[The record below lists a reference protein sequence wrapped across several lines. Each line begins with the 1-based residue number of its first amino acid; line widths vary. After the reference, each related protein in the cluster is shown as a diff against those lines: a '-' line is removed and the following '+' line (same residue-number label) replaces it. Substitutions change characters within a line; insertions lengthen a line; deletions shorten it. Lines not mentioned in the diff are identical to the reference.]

1 MKNGILLSSVIIVL
15 FLCSCRKNNTNQV
28 QPNSQ
33 KEVQDTQRTTLDPL
47 NIDGTKQREEIDSS
61 YTSYYKLTKE
71 MAYEGVNNYCHN
83 TFDWSVAEENPSIMY
98 ITMGEDNDSEYQI
111 IFRSYTGTFINFYV
125 DKTSGSTRMIEY
137 VPTLD
142 IKNEIGVINI
152 FDYIGKD
159 KQ

>member
-1 MKNGILLSSVIIVL
+1 
-15 FLCSCRKNNTNQV
+15 
-28 QPNSQ
+28 
-33 KEVQDTQRTTLDPL
+33 
-47 NIDGTKQREEIDSS
+47 
-61 YTSYYKLTKE
+61 

-83 TFDWSVAEENPSIMY
+83 TFDWSVAEETPSIMY

-111 IFRSYTGTFINFYV
+111 IFRSYTGTFIYFYV
-125 DKTSGSTRMIEY
+125 DKTRGSTRMIEY